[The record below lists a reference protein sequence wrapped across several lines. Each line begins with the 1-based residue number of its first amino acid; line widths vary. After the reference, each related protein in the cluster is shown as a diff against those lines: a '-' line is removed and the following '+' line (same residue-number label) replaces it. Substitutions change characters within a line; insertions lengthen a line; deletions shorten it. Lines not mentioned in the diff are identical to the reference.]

1 MLELKT
7 HDEVPRAAEAGG
19 AHAVRASHPSP
30 GRSTPRCRL
39 LLLTALIGLWLPAAS
54 AQGQEVG
61 EGTDAQEG
69 ALFLLLPVGAQGV
82 GLGRAMTA
90 LPSEE
95 GAFWNPAGL
104 AEQHQR
110 RVMLYRGEQLAGDAT
125 AVNLLL
131 PWQRVGTFGLSYLL
145 LDVGSQDLRDEF
157 GNVLG
162 SISVRN
168 HVGIASFATSFFQR
182 IHAGLNMKLVQF
194 RVTCR
199 GQCPD
204 LETTSTAY
212 ALDAGLQIEPFSG
225 VPLRL
230 GWMLAHAG
238 TEFQILNQEQADPLP
253 TRIRFAAA
261 YEILNHVVE
270 DPSFNLWLTLET
282 EDRARDLGSPSLYAG
297 LNFSAA
303 DLFYVRA
310 GYVGGELDQTD
321 GAAVGVGFRF
331 DRFDLNLAKSLTRS
345 MITGESEPIHV
356 TFGVVF

>member
-1 MLELKT
+1 MRNGT
-7 HDEVPRAAEAGG
+7 IRSG
-19 AHAVRASHPSP
+19 AS
-30 GRSTPRCRL
+30 L
-39 LLLTALIGLWLPAAS
+39 FLWLSACIATGLPA
-54 AQGQEVG
+54 QEVG
-61 EGTDAQEG
+61 EGAEAQEG

-104 AEQHQR
+104 AEQSER
-110 RVMLYRGEQLAGDAT
+110 RAMVYRGEQLAGDAT
-125 AVNLLL
+125 AINVLL
-131 PWQRVGTFGLSYLL
+131 PWQPVGTFGLSYLL
-145 LDVGSQDLRDEF
+145 LDVGTQDLRDEF

-168 HVGIASFATSFFQR
+168 HVGIASFATSFFDR
-182 IHAGLNMKLVQF
+182 VHTGVNMKLVQF

-212 ALDAGLQIEPFSG
+212 AVDAGVQLEPFTTI
-225 VPLRL
+225 PLRV

-238 TEFQILNQEQADPLP
+238 TDFQILNQDQADPLP
-253 TRIRFAAA
+253 TRMRLAVA
-261 YEILNHVVE
+261 YEILHQFVE
-270 DPSFNLWLTLET
+270 DPSFNLWMSLET
-282 EDRARDLGSPSLYAG
+282 EDRAKDLGSPSLYAG
-297 LNFSAA
+297 LNFAAA

-345 MITGESEPIHV
+345 TVTGESEPIHV